1 MKIPYEVQIHTSDLQ
16 GAGTDAGVF
25 ITLMGTQGH
34 SSEIQLE
41 SLKRDFEQDAVDVFR
56 LYGIQDLGSITGIRL
71 RHDNRGASPGWHVD
85 YALVRRIQDGE
96 AFLAPFDRWLA
107 VDEGDGALEVTRPAA
122 KLETGGDDLE
132 HPFDL
137 HASFHFTNHFDL
149 PFEFRGQ
156 DWGYCGGMG
165 AAALCRSREGVAAPP
180 DPVPPK
186 PGTELFEEIR
196 IRQELS
202 LTGQP
207 EVLAKALAFM
217 SAPDAAGPLQALASI
232 GARSRAE
239 WRDAL
244 KPHLLAGP
252 TLAVLVLPGKLDWPS
267 RIHQVLVTG
276 YRYFEETG
284 DLLLT
289 VIDPNRRPARTVLAF
304 CLHRHELHGRYL
316 ADGRVI
322 RGFFWNEA
330 TETAVRAVPIARTS
344 LAGATGP

>member
-1 MKIPYEVQIHTSDLQ
+1 MKIPYEVQIHTSDLP

-34 SSEIQLE
+34 SAEILLE
-41 SLKRDFEQDAVDVFR
+41 SLKRDFERDAVDIFR
-56 LYGIQDLGSITGIRL
+56 LYGLQDLGSITGIRL
-71 RHDNRGASPGWHVD
+71 RHDNHGASPGWHVD

-96 AFLAPFDRWLA
+96 AYLASFNRWLA
-107 VDEGDGALEVTRPAA
+107 VDEGDRAIEATRAA
-122 KLETGGDDLE
+122 SKLETAGDDLE

-137 HASFHFTNHFDL
+137 QCGFHFTNSFSL
-149 PFEFRGQ
+149 PFEFQGQ
-156 DWGYCGGMG
+156 EWGYCGGMG
-165 AAALCRSREGVAAPP
+165 AATLARFRERVAGPP
-180 DPVPPK
+180 DPTPPN
-186 PGTELFEEIR
+186 PGTQLFEEIR
-196 IRQELS
+196 IRQELT

-207 EVLAKALAFM
+207 EVLAKARAFL
-217 SAPDAAGPLQALASI
+217 SAPDATGPLQAFASI
-232 GARSRAE
+232 AARSRAE

-276 YRYFEETG
+276 YRYFDETG

-289 VIDPNRRPARTVLAF
+289 VIDPNRRPARTQLAF
-304 CLHRHELHGRYL
+304 CLQRNELHGRYL

-330 TETAVRAVPIARTS
+330 TEAAVRAVPLAPTS